1 MHECVICHN
10 ALEAER
16 LRCAACGLAYEG
28 HFGRPRL
35 ARLGPA
41 EQDLAERVLLAAGN
55 LKEVAGAIEVSY
67 PTLRKRLD
75 ALILRLGAL
84 RDADE
89 TRTRELLDEV
99 AAGTRSPEE
108 AARLIKEMNGGA

>member
-1 MHECVICHN
+1 MHHCSTCHN

-16 LRCAACGLAYEG
+16 LRCSACGLAYEG
-28 HFGRPRL
+28 RFGLARL

-55 LKEVAGAIEVSY
+55 LKEVAAALEVSY

-75 ALILRLGAL
+75 ALILRLQGL
-84 RDADE
+84 RDEDE
-89 TRTRELLDEV
+89 ARTRALLDEV
-99 AAGTRSPEE
+99 EAGTRSAEE

>member
-1 MHECVICHN
+1 MHHCVTCHS
-10 ALEAER
+10 ALEVER
-16 LRCAACGLAYEG
+16 LHCAACGLAYEG
-28 HFGRPRL
+28 RFGLPRL

-41 EQDLAERVLLAAGN
+41 EQDLTERVLLAAGN

-75 ALILRLGAL
+75 ALILRLRAL
-84 RDADE
+84 RDEDE
-89 TRTRELLDEV
+89 ARTQALLDEV
-99 AAGTRSPEE
+99 EAGTRSVEE